1 MSANG
6 TRWYF
11 TDLVGTGLMI
21 VDPYRSA
28 ITAIL
33 PGRNYRVIE
42 DARSVLPIAVGPA
55 TGRVFV
61 EAKNQ
66 VGPDHDLM
74 VADSRVTYIPLR
86 RADDTPLQLGET
98 LSLMSAPDRATLT
111 TVLEA
116 QHIPTHDFT
125 NSTTC
130 QDVLRQIVRRLR
142 IRRRLG
148 ADDVIEGL
156 DTTVGQITVLRS
168 NAITSK
174 LTADG
179 FSFDGITTATTIRSA
194 LVTLQNQNNQY
205 LVSEF

>member
-61 EAKNQ
+61 EAKNL

-86 RADDTPLQLGET
+86 RANDTPLQLGET

-130 QDVLRQIVRRLR
+130 QDVLRRIVRRLR

-148 ADDVIEGL
+148 ADDIIEGL
-156 DTTVGQITVLRS
+156 DTTVGLITVLRS

-174 LTADG
+174 LTSDG

-205 LVSEF
+205 LFSEF